1 MQPYREVNSGKELC
15 LFVIA
20 NGLLLAERKFDYSFA
35 LITNL
40 RIGQNEAPAEI
51 T

>member
-1 MQPYREVNSGKELC
+1 MQPYREVNPGKELC

-20 NGLLLAERKFDYSFA
+20 FGLVLAERKFDYSFA
-35 LITNL
+35 LNNNM